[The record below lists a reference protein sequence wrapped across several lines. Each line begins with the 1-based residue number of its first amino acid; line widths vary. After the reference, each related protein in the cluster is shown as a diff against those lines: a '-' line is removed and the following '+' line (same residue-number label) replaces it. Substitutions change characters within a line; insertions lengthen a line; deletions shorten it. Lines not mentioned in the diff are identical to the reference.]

1 MVANLNISKI
11 TNVTYISDEY
21 AQINGELF
29 SYVCQSILS
38 RPTRTTSISL
48 IHSPSLS
55 STINMSRPVSN
66 IRPLSAFSPTL
77 RLSHP
82 FSISIPTTFNFYC
95 PLPVCLFQ
103 SPSLSST
110 PRLSLP
116 SPSLSSTP
124 NMSLSVSV
132 SIVHSPFVSSSVRL
146 YRPLPICLFQSPSL
160 SSTPR

>member
-38 RPTRTTSISL
+38 RPSPNSYNLYISHTL
-48 IHSPSLS
+48 SVPLVHYQYDSSSLQHSSTFRFLANSPSLS
-55 STINMSRPVSN
+55 SILHIYPD
-66 IRPLSAFSPTL
+66 
-77 RLSHP
+77 H
-82 FSISIPTTFNFYC
+82 
-95 PLPVCLFQ
+95 FQ
-103 SPSLSST
+103 FLLST

-116 SPSLSSTP
+116 
-124 NMSLSVSV
+124 VSV
-132 SIVHSPFVSSSVRL
+132 SIVHSPFVSFSLRL
-146 YRPLPICLFQSPSL
+146 YRPLPICLFLSPSL